1 MTVVLAMTS
10 LPVHMSCTCTCTCTV
25 PDSYLASC
33 PGGVLAWTSQPAHVH
48 ICLQC
53 WRTTQHTSPPILPNC
68 PSDSHTY
75 PTHTCRFFSQ
85 NCHFQNCPSH
95 TVTRC
100 MLKFGDIFKKGF
112 FASSSSFLLRVC
124 SLVMHSSFAN
134 AKKLIIYERAKK
146 ADERKVG
153 TRKNLSSKNPP
164 ALGVKLS
171 PLSSS
176 SSTPQSSLRPL
187 SSSSSSRSNERR
199 IPEHGA
205 GIICIKE
212 K

>member
-1 MTVVLAMTS
+1 M
-10 LPVHMSCTCTCTCTV
+10 
-25 PDSYLASC
+25 
-33 PGGVLAWTSQPAHVH
+33 AWTSQPAHVH

-124 SLVMHSSFAN
+124 SLVMHSSFAT
-134 AKKLIIYERAKK
+134 AKNSSFASKKNSSFTSAQKKSMSEKLGRGKISAAKI
-146 ADERKVG
+146 
-153 TRKNLSSKNPP
+153 
-164 ALGVKLS
+164 
-171 PLSSS
+171 
-176 SSTPQSSLRPL
+176 LR
-187 SSSSSSRSNERR
+187 
-199 IPEHGA
+199 HWV
-205 GIICIKE
+205 
-212 K
+212 